1 MHNISFLVSQYLNW
15 LGCIKVNELILFYC
29 PPLVGRVTLDPELL
43 PLLLPLLLP
52 FDEEELLVFED
63 GKLLV
68 LLLPELLSDVV
79 GGIPSLEVI
88 ALKILPTNVCFLGVL
103 GL

>member
-29 PPLVGRVTLDPELL
+29 PPLVGRVTLDPE
-43 PLLLPLLLP
+43 LLPLLLP